1 MVYKKRQ
8 KEASNIFRYEKRK
21 CTKDVLEEAECEH
34 RGNKTRQL
42 YQKINSIRGKYK
54 KHNKFLKNDDGS
66 LVTEQDKVLEKWKH
80 YFGRLL
86 NCENPVE
93 TFAWMPT

>member
-1 MVYKKRQ
+1 MIYKERQ
-8 KEASNIFRYEKRK
+8 KEANNIFRYEKRK
-21 CTKDVLEEAECEH
+21 YTKDVLKEAEFDH

-42 YQKINSIRGKYK
+42 YQKKNSIRGKYK
-54 KHNKFLKNDDGS
+54 KHNKFLKNDNGS
-66 LVTEQDKVLEKWKH
+66 LVTEQDKVLEKRKH

-93 TFAWMPT
+93 TFA